1 MENKMAMSLDTNV
14 VPNVVPNV
22 DTNMDTNIDTN
33 SKKKLIHW
41 IGLLGIVAFLS
52 YLAALIFSPLDFPG
66 YNWMEQAA
74 SDLSADSA
82 PSRHLWD
89 QLSALYDAGSVVC
102 ATCIAIYVSEKK
114 ISTKLF
120 RLGIYLFTI
129 MNWVS
134 KVGYQMF
141 ALSDSGKDIAGFQE
155 AMHMV
160 VTAIVVLLSI
170 VSLIMLIVSGC
181 RHKEVR
187 GPGIWAAV
195 ALAMMFMGPIGMG
208 AFPKEY
214 FGIFERF
221 STVAAVGYNAVLG
234 VYLFRGFGI
243 TKEEESK

>member
-1 MENKMAMSLDTNV
+1 MNNEMVMTKETSA
-14 VPNVVPNV
+14 
-22 DTNMDTNIDTN
+22 
-33 SKKKLIHW
+33 KRKLINW
-41 IGLLGIVAFLS
+41 NGLLGILALLS

-74 SDLSADSA
+74 SDLSAESA
-82 PSRHLWD
+82 PSRHLWN

-102 ATCIAIYVSEKK
+102 ATCIAIFVSEKK

-129 MNWVS
+129 MNWIS

-155 AMHMV
+155 TMHMV
-160 VTAIVVLLSI
+160 VTALVVVLSI

-187 GPGIWAAV
+187 GIGIWAAI

-208 AFPKEY
+208 AFPEEY

-234 VYLFRGFGI
+234 VYLFDGFRKAQEK
-243 TKEEESK
+243 T